1 MTKRILTV
9 IMAIGMAFAVLLC
22 GSGCTEKNANYYTL
36 PDVAV
41 GETFEICMDTYF
53 DGGYDVKYEI
63 KPKSGIEFVSR
74 EFLYSLS
81 GDGGGNVPMKFIYK
95 ATKTGKYE
103 IKFKWKRS
111 WEAEP
116 AVINVYQITVTK

>member
-41 GETFEICMDTYF
+41 GDTFEIALDA
-53 DGGYDVKYEI
+53 YDMYDWQYTISK
-63 KPKSGIEFVSR
+63 KQG
-74 EFLYSLS
+74 
-81 GDGGGNVPMKFIYK
+81 
-95 ATKTGKYE
+95 
-103 IKFKWKRS
+103 
-111 WEAEP
+111 
-116 AVINVYQITVTK
+116 